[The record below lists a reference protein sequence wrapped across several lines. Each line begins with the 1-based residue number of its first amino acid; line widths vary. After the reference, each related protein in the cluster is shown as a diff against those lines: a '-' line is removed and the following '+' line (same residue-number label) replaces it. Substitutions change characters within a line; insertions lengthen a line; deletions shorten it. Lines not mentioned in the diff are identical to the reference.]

1 MAIITINKK
10 IFEKEIG
17 RLNDEMQNQIA
28 LFGTPVEKVTQE
40 DLQIEVFPNRPDLLS
55 YHGFKRAFKAFLGKN
70 TGLRKY
76 KVRKPE
82 KNYKVIIDSSVRDV
96 RPYTACA
103 IIRGLRLD
111 DERIKEIIEMQ
122 EKLHLTVGR
131 KRKKMAIGVYPL
143 EKISLPIHFKAVEP
157 DKIKF
162 VPLESKR
169 EMSGLEILQ
178 KHPAGKEYSHLLAGK
193 VKFPIFIDNKKK
205 ILSMPPII
213 NSQLTG
219 KFTNKT
225 RDVFVECSGFD
236 FQILE
241 KSLNIIVTSL
251 AEMGGKIYQM
261 DLKGMRGPGVKSR
274 TPDLDPEEV
283 NLKIENA
290 EKLLGIKLSE
300 KDVRKLLGKMGID
313 YEKNLAKV
321 PAWRVDIL
329 HEVDLIEDVAIA
341 YGYDNFIPE
350 IPDISTIGKEDVK
363 ESIKRK
369 ISELLS
375 GLGMIEILNHHLT
388 NKENQISKMGLKDKE
403 LKEVFEIKES
413 KTDSDLLRGNLTH
426 QSLKILSENINSEY
440 PQKLF
445 EVGKIFEEK
454 NGRIIE
460 VEKLS
465 CSIAPGGFT
474 EIKQTL
480 EHFSKM
486 LGIEEKIK
494 IIESSS
500 QENVKHFI
508 EGRIAEIKFDEKTI
522 GFIGEIH
529 PKILKNW
536 KIKMPVALFEIEL
549 DNILEELEKS

>member
-1 MAIITINKK
+1 MAIITIDKK
-10 IFEKEIG
+10 TFEKEIG
-17 RLNDEMQNQIA
+17 NLNEKMQNQIA
-28 LFGTPVEKVTQE
+28 LFGTPVEKITKE
-40 DLQIEVFPNRPDLLS
+40 ELQIEVFPNRPDLLS
-55 YHGFKRAFKAFLGKN
+55 YHGFKHSFRAFLGKN
-70 TGLRKY
+70 TGLKKY
-76 KVRKPE
+76 KLHKPE
-82 KNYKVIIDSSVRDV
+82 KNYKVIVDSSVKDV
-96 RPYTACA
+96 RPYTTCA
-103 IIRGLRLD
+103 IVRGLKLN

-131 KRKKMAIGVYPL
+131 KRKKMAIGIYPL
-143 EKISLPIHFKAVEP
+143 EKISLPIRFKAIEP
-157 DKIKF
+157 DRIKF
-162 VPLESKR
+162 VPLESRR

-193 VKFPIFIDNKKK
+193 MKFPVFIDDKKK

-219 KFTNKT
+219 KITSKT

-251 AEMGGKIYQM
+251 AEMKGKIYQM
-261 DLKGMRGPGVKSR
+261 DLKGMRGPGVRSR
-274 TPDLDPEEV
+274 TPNLDYERV

-290 EKLLGIKLSE
+290 EKLLGVKLSE
-300 KDVRKLLGKMGID
+300 KDVKKLLGKMGID
-313 YEKNLAKV
+313 YEKGFAKV

-329 HEVDLIEDVAIA
+329 HEVDLIEDIAIA

-350 IPDISTIGKEDVK
+350 IPEISTIGKEDVK

-369 ISELLS
+369 ISDLLS

-388 NKENQISKMGLKDKE
+388 NKESQLSKMGLKDKE

-413 KTDSDLLRGNLTH
+413 KTDYNLLRSNLTH
-426 QSLKILSENINSEY
+426 QSLRVLSENIDSEY

-445 EVGKIFEEK
+445 EIGKVFEEK
-454 NGRIIE
+454 THGINE
-460 VEKLS
+460 TEKLS
-465 CSIAPGGFT
+465 CSVAPGGFT

-480 EHFSKM
+480 EYLFKM
-486 LGIEEKIK
+486 LGIEKKMEIV
-494 IIESSS
+494 ESSS

-508 EGRIAEIKFDEKTI
+508 EGRTAEIKFNEKTI
-522 GFIGEIH
+522 GLIGEIH
-529 PKILKNW
+529 PRILKNW
-536 KIKMPVALFEIEL
+536 RIKMPVALFEIEL
-549 DNILEELEKS
+549 DDILEELI

>member
-1 MAIITINKK
+1 LEHLYKMAIITINKK
-10 IFEKEIG
+10 TFEKEIG
-17 RLNDEMQNQIA
+17 RLNEEMQNQIA
-28 LFGTPVEKVTQE
+28 LFGTPVEKISGE

-70 TGLRKY
+70 TGLRNY
-76 KVRKPE
+76 KLHKPE
-82 KNYKVIIDSSVRDV
+82 KNYKVIVDSSAKDV

-103 IIRGLRLD
+103 IIRGLKLD

-131 KRKKMAIGVYPL
+131 KRKKMAIGIYPL
-143 EKISLPIHFKAVEP
+143 EKISLPIRFKAIEP

-193 VKFPIFIDNKKK
+193 VKFPIFIDDKKN

-219 KFTNKT
+219 KVTNKT

-236 FQILE
+236 FPILE

-251 AEMGGKIYQM
+251 SEMGGKIYQM
-261 DLKGMRGPGVKSR
+261 DLKGMRGPGVRSK
-274 TPDLDPEEV
+274 TPDLNPEEV
-283 NLKIENA
+283 HLKIENA
-290 EKLLGIKLSE
+290 EKHLGIKLSE

-313 YEKNLAKV
+313 YEKGLARV

-329 HEVDLIEDVAIA
+329 HEVDLIEDIAIA

-350 IPDISTIGKEDVK
+350 IPDTSTIGKEDVK

-369 ISELLS
+369 ISDLLS

-388 NKENQISKMGLKDKE
+388 NKENQLSKMGLKDKE
-403 LKEVFEIKES
+403 LKEFFEIKES

-426 QSLKILSENINSEY
+426 QALKVLSENINSTSC
-440 PQKLF
+440 
-445 EVGKIFEEK
+445 KI
-454 NGRIIE
+454 
-460 VEKLS
+460 S
-465 CSIAPGGFT
+465 
-474 EIKQTL
+474 TL
-480 EHFSKM
+480 QAGTRARPFS
-486 LGIEEKIK
+486 
-494 IIESSS
+494 
-500 QENVKHFI
+500 
-508 EGRIAEIKFDEKTI
+508 
-522 GFIGEIH
+522 
-529 PKILKNW
+529 
-536 KIKMPVALFEIEL
+536 
-549 DNILEELEKS
+549 

>member
-1 MAIITINKK
+1 
-10 IFEKEIG
+10 
-17 RLNDEMQNQIA
+17 
-28 LFGTPVEKVTQE
+28 
-40 DLQIEVFPNRPDLLS
+40 
-55 YHGFKRAFKAFLGKN
+55 
-70 TGLRKY
+70 
-76 KVRKPE
+76 
-82 KNYKVIIDSSVRDV
+82 
-96 RPYTACA
+96 
-103 IIRGLRLD
+103 
-111 DERIKEIIEMQ
+111 
-122 EKLHLTVGR
+122 
-131 KRKKMAIGVYPL
+131 L

-193 VKFPIFIDNKKK
+193 VKFPIFIDDNKK

-219 KFTNKT
+219 KITNKT

>member
-1 MAIITINKK
+1 MAIITIPKK
-10 IFEKEIG
+10 TFEKEIG
-17 RLNDEMQNQIA
+17 NLNENMENQIA
-28 LFGTPVEKVTQE
+28 LFGTPVEKLTSE
-40 DLQIEVFPNRPDLLS
+40 YLQIEVFPNRPDLLS

-70 TGLRKY
+70 TGLKNY
-76 KVRKPE
+76 KVHKPE
-82 KNYKVIIDSSVRDV
+82 KNYKVIVDSSVRDV

-103 IIRGLRLD
+103 IVRGLKLN

-131 KRKKMAIGVYPL
+131 KRKKMAIGIYPL
-143 EKISLPIHFKAVEP
+143 EKISLPIKFLATEP

-162 VPLESKR
+162 VPLESRR

-193 VKFPIFIDNKKK
+193 IKFPVFVDDKKE

-219 KFTNKT
+219 KITNKT
-225 RDVFVECSGFD
+225 KDVFVECSGFD
-236 FQILE
+236 FPVLE

-251 AEMGGKIYQM
+251 AEMKGKIYQM
-261 DLKGMRGPGVKSR
+261 DLKGMKGKGVKSR
-274 TPDLDPEEV
+274 TPDLNYEKV
-283 NLKIENA
+283 YLKIENA

-300 KDVRKLLGKMGID
+300 KDVKKLLGKMGID
-313 YEKNLAKV
+313 YEKGLAKI

-329 HEVDLIEDVAIA
+329 HEVDLIEDIAIA

-350 IPDISTIGKEDVK
+350 IPEISTIGKEDIK

-369 ISELLS
+369 ISDLFS
-375 GLGMIEILNHHLT
+375 GLGMLEILNHHLT
-388 NKENQISKMGLKDKE
+388 NKENQITKMGLKGKE

-413 KTDSDLLRGNLTH
+413 KTDYNLLRENLTH
-426 QSLKILSENINSEY
+426 QSLKVLSENINSEY

-445 EVGKIFEEK
+445 EIGKVFEEK
-454 NGRIIE
+454 NNSINE

-465 CSIAPGGFT
+465 CSVAPGGFT
-474 EIKQTL
+474 EIKQAL
-480 EHFSKM
+480 EYFSKM
-486 LGIEEKIK
+486 LGIEKKVEIV
-494 IIESSS
+494 ESSG
-500 QENVKHFI
+500 QENAKHFI
-508 EGRIAEIKFDEKTI
+508 EGRTADIKFNEKTI
-522 GFIGEIH
+522 GLIGEIH

-536 KIKMPVALFEIEL
+536 RIKMPVALFEIEL
-549 DNILEELEKS
+549 EDILEELVD

>member
-1 MAIITINKK
+1 MAIITIDKK
-10 IFEKEIG
+10 TFEKEIG
-17 RLNDEMQNQIA
+17 TLDSRMENQIA
-28 LFGTPVEKVTQE
+28 LFGTPVEKITSE

-55 YHGFKRAFKAFLGKN
+55 YHGFKRAFKAFLGKD
-70 TGLRKY
+70 TGLKNY
-76 KVRKPE
+76 KVHKPE
-82 KNYKVIIDSSVRDV
+82 KNYKVIVDSSAKDV
-96 RPYTACA
+96 RPYTTCA
-103 IIRGLRLD
+103 IVRGLKLD
-111 DERIKEIIEMQ
+111 DKKIKEIIEMQ

-131 KRKKMAIGVYPL
+131 KRKKMAIGIYPL
-143 EKISLPIHFKAVEP
+143 EKISLPIHFKAIEP

-162 VPLESKR
+162 VPLETKR

-193 VKFPIFIDNKKK
+193 IKFPVFVDDKKN

-219 KFTNKT
+219 KITSKT
-225 RDVFVECSGFD
+225 RDVFIECSGFD
-236 FQILE
+236 FPILE

-251 AEMGGKIYQM
+251 AEMKGKIYQM
-261 DLKGMRGPGVKSR
+261 NLKGMHGKNVKSK
-274 TPDLDPEEV
+274 TPDLSYEEV

-313 YEKNLAKV
+313 YEKGIAKI

-329 HEVDLIEDVAIA
+329 HEVDLIEDIAIA

-350 IPDISTIGKEDVK
+350 IPEISTIGEEDVK

-369 ISELLS
+369 ISYLFS
-375 GLGMIEILNHHLT
+375 GLGMLEILNHHLT
-388 NKENQISKMGLKDKE
+388 NKENQITKMDLKDKE

-413 KTDSDLLRGNLTH
+413 KTDYNLLRGNLTH
-426 QSLKILSENINSEY
+426 QSLKVLSENIDSEY

-445 EVGKIFEEK
+445 EIGKVFEEK
-454 NGRIIE
+454 NNSIKE

-465 CSIAPGGFT
+465 CSITPGGFT
-474 EIKQTL
+474 EIKQAL
-480 EHFSKM
+480 EYFSKM
-486 LGIEEKIK
+486 LGIENNMEIV
-494 IIESSS
+494 ESSS

-508 EGRIAEIKFDEKTI
+508 EGRTAEIKFNEKTI
-522 GFIGEIH
+522 GLIGEIH

-536 KIKMPVALFEIEL
+536 RIKMPVALFEIEL
-549 DNILEELEKS
+549 EDILKELEN